1 MLFPVITLEIILVV
15 LCQKVFEVMKPLVT
29 ISTCILP
36 HSAVIAV
43 ALRTKTKHTLGG
55 IFVSV
60 LAQF

>member
-1 MLFPVITLEIILVV
+1 MLFPVITLEIKLVV
-15 LCQKVFEVMKPLVT
+15 LCQKVFEGMKPLVT

-36 HSAVIAV
+36 HSAVAV
-43 ALRTKTKHTLGG
+43 ALGTKTKHTLGG